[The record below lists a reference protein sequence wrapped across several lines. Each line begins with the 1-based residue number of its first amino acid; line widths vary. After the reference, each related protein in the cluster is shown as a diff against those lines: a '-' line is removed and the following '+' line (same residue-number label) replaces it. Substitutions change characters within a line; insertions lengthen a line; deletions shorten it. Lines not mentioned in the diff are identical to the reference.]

1 MIDRVPAAKRIR
13 LSDGATL
20 HLIERGEGHPTILL
34 HGGMGD
40 MWSWMSQIDAFSCR
54 YRTISYSRRHSD
66 PNENPFSVASDP
78 VAFNGND
85 LAELMQALDI
95 DSAHLIGTSYG
106 ALIALAFA
114 LRWPS
119 RVTSLTLSEPP
130 MHGWLK
136 ELPGGTAVHDC
147 FMREVWDRAAAK
159 FRDGK
164 PRQAMTILGEAF
176 GMRADMAECSAS
188 GFSLRNA
195 RAMMALVL
203 SEQPFPRLDPAAVQH
218 LATPTLVV
226 RGEASDLIHTIGAT
240 ELTRLLKRV
249 WTAVI
254 PDAGHRTPTEN
265 PEAFNRVILEFLRMV
280 PQNSSA
286 RS

>member
-20 HLIERGEGHPTILL
+20 HFIERGEGYPTILL
-34 HGGMGD
+34 HGGMDD
-40 MWSWMSQIDAFSCR
+40 MRSWSSQIDAFSCR
-54 YRTISYSRRHSD
+54 YRTISYSRRHSE
-66 PNENPFSVASDP
+66 PNENPFTVPSDP
-78 VAFNGND
+78 AAANAND

-106 ALIALAFA
+106 ALIALTFA

-130 MHGWLK
+130 MHGWLEK
-136 ELPGGTAVHDC
+136 LPDGTAVHDR
-147 FMREVWDRAAAK
+147 FMREVWGRAAAEFK
-159 FRDGK
+159 DGK
-164 PRQAMTILGEAF
+164 SRQAMEILGEAF
-176 GMRADMAECSAS
+176 DTRAGMAECAAN
-188 GFSLRNA
+188 GLPLRNA
-195 RAMMALVL
+195 RAMMALAL
-203 SEQPFPRLDPAAVQH
+203 SEEPFPRLDRTAVAR

-249 WTAVI
+249 CTAVI
-254 PDAGHRTPTEN
+254 PGAGHRVPTEN
-265 PEAFNRVILEFLRMV
+265 PEAFNQVVLEFLRTV
-280 PQNSSA
+280 AKSSSA